1 MAKANENNRG
11 NNRNGSNWI
20 RKDLRLAIYLRDN
33 MTCVFCKTHADNT
46 TLTLD
51 HVVSRSEGGSNGT
64 PNLVTACRSCNSSRQ
79 DMPIA
84 DFAARFD
91 GAAQRV
97 ATAISTTRIEMVD
110 YRNTAKG
117 MYADPIEKA
126 KIDAM
131 RARASCSW
139 KSEHAWRK

>member
-1 MAKANENNRG
+1 MANGNNRG

-33 MTCVFCKTHADNT
+33 MTCVFCLTHADNT

-51 HVVSRSEGGSNGT
+51 HVVGRADGGSNK
-64 PNLVTACRSCNSSRQ
+64 PANLVTACRSCNSTRQ
-79 DMPIA
+79 DLNV
-84 DFAARFD
+84 DTFAARFE

-97 ATAISTTRIEMVD
+97 ATATATTRIEMVE
-110 YRNTAKG
+110 YRNTAKA
-117 MYADPIEKA
+117 MYADPAEKA

-131 RARASCSW
+131 RAKASCSW